1 MKIPQLFK
9 ILIHN
14 TLNSLKKYTKFFIL
28 TSITIFLLNIFTP
41 FIIQLVIT
49 GGDEII
55 FGYGM
60 PPSDIQYGETLTNP
74 ILWIAIRYDQY
85 FRVVNP
91 IISGDTYWIIIYDS
105 STLLLSIVSA
115 LITGLVFTR
124 LKYFLRLSRN
134 RCLAEK
140 GGTVLGTTL
149 TVLGFST
156 LATSAISCPS
166 CGFTAFMTLAA
177 VLVSAYTGSLLGI
190 SALYTTL
197 MNTLLMLGI
206 LLNLGIIVYLDSKME
221 RLRFRGSR
229 S

>member
-1 MKIPQLFK
+1 METPQILK
-9 ILIHN
+9 ILIDN
-14 TLNSLKKYTKFFIL
+14 TLKSLKMYKKFFMFI
-28 TSITIFLLNIFTP
+28 SITIFLLNIFTP
-41 FIIQLVIT
+41 FIIQLIIT
-49 GGDEII
+49 GGDEIV
-55 FGYGM
+55 FGYGI
-60 PPSDIQYGETLTNP
+60 PPNDIQYGEAPANP
-74 ILWIAIRYDQY
+74 MLWIAIRYDQY
-85 FRVVNP
+85 FRTVNP

-105 STLLLSIVSA
+105 STLLLSIASA

-124 LKYFLRLSRN
+124 LKYFLRLSKN

-206 LLNLGIIVYLDSKME
+206 LLNLGIIIYLDSKME
-221 RLRFRGSR
+221 RLRFGGS
-229 S
+229 SS